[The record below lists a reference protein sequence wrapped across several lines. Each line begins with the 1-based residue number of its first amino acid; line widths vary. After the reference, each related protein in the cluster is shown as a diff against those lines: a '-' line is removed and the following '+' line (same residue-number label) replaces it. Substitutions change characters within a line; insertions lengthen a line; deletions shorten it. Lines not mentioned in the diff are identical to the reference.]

1 MQLSVAVHQAA
12 WKKYFEVDDPSFDKK
27 VAAQLVDLIAT
38 VAKQY
43 PVKEDG
49 AGSRGLRE
57 GTVYVQ
63 DMASLKSRL
72 MLSEAATPAENYS
85 DLTGSKL

>member
-12 WKKYFEVDDPSFDKK
+12 WKKYFEVDDPNFDKK
-27 VAAQLVDLIAT
+27 VAAHLVDLIAT

-43 PVKEDG
+43 PVKEVG
-49 AGSRGLRE
+49 SSSRGLRE
-57 GTVYVQ
+57 GTVYVE
-63 DMASLKSRL
+63 DLASLKSRL
-72 MLSEAATPAENYS
+72 LLSEAATPVENYS